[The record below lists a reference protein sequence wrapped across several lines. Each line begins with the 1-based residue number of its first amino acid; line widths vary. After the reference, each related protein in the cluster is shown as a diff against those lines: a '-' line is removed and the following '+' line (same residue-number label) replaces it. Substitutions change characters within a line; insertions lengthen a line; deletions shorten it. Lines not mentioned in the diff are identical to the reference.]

1 MEFQDRNAGEEE
13 FSQAI
18 IENLFLLKDGSVVM
32 GCHVVCGTVHRGD
45 RFYYVDC
52 VGRECFA
59 VTVADIAVPKVGSVE
74 KVSAGEE
81 NARQAAIKVAE
92 RVIGKVHPGHML
104 QSEPEEVIYKEAP
117 GWDAITECFE
127 KRYPDQKIPAHFGCY
142 ASYKPDEMG
151 PLDGISVYNGGDY
164 FHFVTYG
171 LSELYEKQNGNPE
184 RSGYGF
190 ELTLKL
196 KKEGLENP
204 ALEVRHI
211 CSLLQM
217 IAGITVNNGHQFTP
231 GQFLAMGQ
239 QRGLDAASKSAI
251 TGFITKD
258 EKTNQVKIWRE
269 EQPDS
274 APIMTEYEP
283 LATVFRDGFSCTLLK
298 VTLITGRTHQIR
310 AHLASIGHP
319 IVGDPKYG
327 DKLIN
332 QTAQKKYRIRS
343 QMLHSWQVVF
353 PQLPGPLA
361 YLSGKSF
368 LAPLPAEFSRICKEW
383 K

>member
-164 FHFVTYG
+164 FH
-171 LSELYEKQNGNPE
+171 
-184 RSGYGF
+184 
-190 ELTLKL
+190 
-196 KKEGLENP
+196 
-204 ALEVRHI
+204 
-211 CSLLQM
+211 LLQM

-251 TGFITKD
+251 TGFITKED
-258 EKTNQVKIWRE
+258 DIGTVESPFGKVQLVQLIGVKAEEIEQMKNKT
-269 EQPDS
+269 
-274 APIMTEYEP
+274 MTP
-283 LATVFRDGFSCTLLK
+283 AQLAEILKDGLTDYK
-298 VTLITGRTHQIR
+298 R
-310 AHLASIGHP
+310 
-319 IVGDPKYG
+319 
-327 DKLIN
+327 
-332 QTAQKKYRIRS
+332 
-343 QMLHSWQVVF
+343 
-353 PQLPGPLA
+353 
-361 YLSGKSF
+361 
-368 LAPLPAEFSRICKEW
+368 
-383 K
+383 